1 MTAYATTAPETTV
14 DWRRRA
20 PLLLVWAAA
29 IGYVLVA
36 SYFSLRKHDAFLS
49 GYDLATFDQELWL
62 LAHGHEPLNTADG
75 RLFWGEHFQLTIALL
90 APLYLLG
97 AGATTLLALQSV
109 TMAAVAPLLYVLGRV
124 RGATPWL
131 AALPALLWL
140 ASPATLVANLADVHA
155 IPLVAPVIVGSIIAL
170 ERDRLVLFAALA
182 VLACC
187 AKEDVSLIY
196 VMVGLVVVLEGR
208 RRLGATIGVAALGIF
223 VFATAVFMPAF
234 GDSAA
239 WYEKRFAG
247 ARGDSLTDVAG
258 WMLRHPADAATDLIT
273 GQNIA
278 VVLVLLLST
287 GGLCLLA
294 TAVDAARSPG
304 ARAQP
309 AVGVS
314 AAARARDAV
323 LRAGRAVTRDRR
335 SRRRPPAAD
344 DCQGAAPCP
353 RRLCAD
359 RVHRVALRC
368 A

>member
-1 MTAYATTAPETTV
+1 M
-14 DWRRRA
+14 
-20 PLLLVWAAA
+20 
-29 IGYVLVA
+29 
-36 SYFSLRKHDAFLS
+36 
-49 GYDLATFDQELWL
+49 
-62 LAHGHEPLNTADG
+62 
-75 RLFWGEHFQLTIALL
+75 
-90 APLYLLG
+90 
-97 AGATTLLALQSV
+97 
-109 TMAAVAPLLYVLGRV
+109 
-124 RGATPWL
+124 
-131 AALPALLWL
+131 
-140 ASPATLVANLADVHA
+140 
-155 IPLVAPVIVGSIIAL
+155 
-170 ERDRLVLFAALA
+170 LFAALA

-294 TAVDAARSPG
+294 PRWMLLGLPALAHNLLSAYPPQHELATQYFVPVALSLAIAGAVGAHRVPAIAKAPRLALAACVLTAFIASLFGVREAWVGSQWTAAETASAG
-304 ARAQP
+304 GP
-309 AVGVS
+309 AVRRKAIALIPNGAVVTASPRLS
-314 AAARARDAV
+314 AHLSSRREIYAMPLPFLGRTEFGADWSASEMKR
-323 LRAGRAVTRDRR
+323 RAGRVQWVAIDT
-335 SRRRPPAAD
+335 
-344 DCQGAAPCP
+344 
-353 RRLCAD
+353 AD
-359 RVHRVALRC
+359 RPNELSDAPERLLPLLPGLGFRRVFSQGSILVFERDGRT
-368 A
+368 